1 MKNLKWIT
9 RYSDTE
15 KSDKQGRWA
24 RLLYFDNMLIV
35 WVSRVG
41 NGETVKY
48 QVNTFF
54 PIHEM
59 TDCPTDHSLHN
70 SFNEAKIW
78 AEKVW
83 DDFVTKVTRIRI
95 NTTLKDGY
103 RDFPGIESMCDKCNG
118 DGVVFKKKRNKI

>member
-9 RYSDTE
+9 RYSDTD

-48 QVNTFF
+48 QANTFF
-54 PIHEM
+54 PVHEM
-59 TDCPTDHSLHN
+59 ADCPTDHSLHN
-70 SFNEAKIW
+70 SFDEAKHW
-78 AEKVW
+78 AEKMW
-83 DDFVTKVTRIRI
+83 DDFVTKVTS
-95 NTTLKDGY
+95 L
-103 RDFPGIESMCDKCNG
+103 
-118 DGVVFKKKRNKI
+118 